1 MVVGH
6 VLWSLIGDSKTR
18 SSLGIP
24 WPSGRHEF
32 EVDAVQAARKE
43 YFWRNMNRAQ
53 RRAFEQAA
61 KKGWDVWIANEA
73 VEELLAEESNMV
85 WRELKNKN
93 ETCKV
98 LTPRFVYTDKND
110 GLRTADHD
118 LEIKA
123 SARLVVPG
131 FPDVTAYTIRKGAPT
146 CSRTTQHLV
155 LIFTSCRYKK
165 GWRRVSADTKSAFLK
180 GDPYMAGVRE
190 IYITKIRKTSPDEPE
205 LPFGDRLCRVRKGV
219 FGLSDAPRQW
229 YLHLCRALR
238 DRGWKKS
245 YFDAAGEKME
255 SYMASSAAMLM
266 IYWG

>member
-6 VLWSLIGDSKTR
+6 VLWSLIGNSKTR

-24 WPSGRHEF
+24 WPSGRNEF

-43 YFWRNMNRAQ
+43 YFWPNMNRAQ

-61 KKGWDVWIANEA
+61 KKAWDVWIANEA
-73 VEELLAEESNMV
+73 VEELLAEESKIV

-93 ETCKV
+93 ETYKV

-146 CSRTTQHLV
+146 CSRTTQRLA
-155 LIFTSCRYKK
+155 LISTSCRYKK

-190 IYITKIRKTSPDEPE
+190 IYITNIRKTSPGH
-205 LPFGDRLCRVRKGV
+205 LMNQNCRLVTGCAVCEKEFSGSAMHRGNGTFIFAALSETVAGRSHTLTQQGKRWRVTW
-219 FGLSDAPRQW
+219 Q
-229 YLHLCRALR
+229 HLQLC
-238 DRGWKKS
+238 
-245 YFDAAGEKME
+245 
-255 SYMASSAAMLM
+255 
-266 IYWG
+266 